1 MASLFVQYMQLPNDV
16 ESSEP
21 SDLERFSQ
29 VMSNIEKD
37 FNRLNEF
44 VSISLM
50 ILGKKGNLPWCKY
63 SIYKCISINELII
76 ITLFFYS

>member
-1 MASLFVQYMQLPNDV
+1 MQLPNND

-21 SDLERFSQ
+21 KDLERFSS
-29 VMSNIEKD
+29 VMNNIEKD

-63 SIYKCISINELII
+63 LI
-76 ITLFFYS
+76 LNSMYQKSMN